1 MNFLDYNKS
10 NNLKIN
16 FSRAKNDFSS
26 VDFRVENKM
35 YKTLDNKIENEIF
48 MKKVLGIFRWYG
60 IIKIPALLIWR

>member
-10 NNLKIN
+10 NDLKVN
-16 FSRAKNDFSS
+16 FSRAQDWST

-48 MKKVLGIFRWYG
+48 MKKVLGIFR
-60 IIKIPALLIWR
+60 